1 MEREI
6 QRKYPILETLS
17 TEELEK
23 LLAQDF
29 AATGEEKPD
38 VDYIMAIM
46 GVIKER
52 EKAAGHQT
60 TVDVDAAWKDFQ
72 EEYQGQAAAFDR
84 TIQRET
90 ESSDHHQIQPAQTP
104 RKKTRAFRFVLVAAI
119 IIVLLCGTATGFG
132 RVFQAM
138 VNWSAETF
146 GFASPYEEET
156 TSGVTVQEDVYKKLR
171 ATVAEYTDLSVIP
184 NWAPEGTTKG
194 TDGGVQVT
202 ERKDVTKIS
211 SNYTVGNREF
221 AIRIQVHSDTPPKYT
236 FSYQWNEGQTTI
248 KHEANGLEHEVV
260 CNYENNI
267 AAWTNENVECIIQGA
282 LSVDEL
288 KQMIDSIYC
297 EE

>member
-29 AATGEEKPD
+29 AATGEEEPD

-52 EKAAGHQT
+52 EMAAGHQT
-60 TVDVDAAWKDFQ
+60 TVDVDVAWKDFQ

-90 ESSDHHQIQPAQTP
+90 ESSDHLKIQPAQTP

-119 IIVLLCGTATGFG
+119 IVVLLCGTATGFG
-132 RVFQAM
+132 RVFQAV

-146 GFASPYEEET
+146 GFASPYEEEST
-156 TSGVTVQEDVYKKLR
+156 DTAVQEDVYEELR
-171 ATVAEYTDLSVIP
+171 LTVTKYTELPVIP
-184 NWAPEGTTKG
+184 QWAPEGTAVAVDAG
-194 TDGGVQVT
+194 ARVT
-202 ERKDVTKIS
+202 ERKGVVKIS
-211 SNYTVGNREF
+211 GNYKVGDGEF
-221 AIRIQVHSDTPPKYT
+221 AISIHIHNETPPKYT
-236 FSYQWNEGQTTI
+236 VSYQWDEDQTNI
-248 KHEANGLEHEVV
+248 KYEVNGLEHEIVH
-260 CNYENNI
+260 NYEHYI
-267 AAWTNENVECIIQGA
+267 AAWTNENVECIIQGE
-282 LSVDEL
+282 LSVEEL
-288 KQMIDSIYC
+288 EQMIDSIY

>member
-29 AATGEEKPD
+29 AATGEEEPD

-52 EKAAGHQT
+52 EMAAGHQT

-119 IIVLLCGTATGFG
+119 IVVLLCGTATGFG

-138 VNWSAETF
+138 VNWTAETF
-146 GFASPYEEET
+146 GFESPYEEESVDAT
-156 TSGVTVQEDVYKKLR
+156 EREDVYEKLR
-171 ATVAEYTDLSVIP
+171 AAVTEYTDLPVVP
-184 NWAPEGTTKG
+184 KWAPEGTMKG
-194 TDGGVQVT
+194 TDGGVKVT
-202 ERKDVTKIS
+202 ERRDATQIS
-211 SNYTVGNREF
+211 SNYKSGNGEF
-221 AIRIQVHSDTPPKYT
+221 AIYIYIHNVIPPKYT
-236 FSYQWNEGQTTI
+236 VSYQWNEEQTIT
-248 KHEANGLEHEVV
+248 EYVAGGLEHDLVY
-260 CNYENNI
+260 NYESYI
-267 AAWTNENVECIIQGA
+267 AAWTNENVECMIQGD
-282 LSVDEL
+282 LSEDDL
-288 KQMIDSIYC
+288 KRMIDSIY

>member
-1 MEREI
+1 MRHEN
-6 QRKYPILETLS
+6 QRKYPILEQLT

-29 AATGEEKPD
+29 AATGEEEPD

-52 EKAAGHQT
+52 EMAAGHQN

-90 ESSDHHQIQPAQTP
+90 ESSDHLKIQPTQTP

-119 IIVLLCGTATGFG
+119 IVVLLCGTATGFG

-146 GFASPYEEET
+146 GFASPYGEEDAET
-156 TSGVTVQEDVYKKLR
+156 ADQKDPYTDLR
-171 ATVAEYTDLSVIP
+171 LAVSEYTDLPIIP
-184 NWAPEGTTKG
+184 KWAPEGTVKAPDTN
-194 TDGGVQVT
+194 VQVT

-211 SNYTVGNREF
+211 GNYKIGDREYI
-221 AIRIQVHSDTPPKYT
+221 IRIQIHNQTPPKYV
-236 FSYQWNEGQTTI
+236 FSYQQNEEQGSI
-248 KHEANGLEHEVV
+248 KHEVNGLEHEIVY
-260 CNYENNI
+260 NYEHHI
-267 AAWTNENVECIIQGA
+267 AAWTNENVECMIQGD

-288 KQMIDSIYC
+288 KQMIDSIY

>member
-29 AATGEEKPD
+29 AATGEEEPD

-52 EKAAGHQT
+52 EMAAGHQN

-90 ESSDHHQIQPAQTP
+90 ESSDHLKIQPTQTP
-104 RKKTRAFRFVLVAAI
+104 RKKTHTLRFVLVAAI
-119 IIVLLCGTATGFG
+119 IVVLLCGTATGFG

-138 VNWSAETF
+138 VNWTAETF
-146 GFASPYEEET
+146 GFESPYEEESVDAT
-156 TSGVTVQEDVYKKLR
+156 EREDVYEKLR
-171 ATVAEYTDLSVIP
+171 AAVTEYTDLPVVP
-184 NWAPEGTTKG
+184 KWAPEGTMKA
-194 TDGGVQVT
+194 TDGGVKVT

-211 SNYTVGNREF
+211 GLYETENGRFT
-221 AIRIQVHSDTPPKYT
+221 ITIQVHNYTPPKYE
-236 FSYQWNEGQTTI
+236 FSYQWNEGQI
-248 KHEANGLEHEVV
+248 IASHVVSGLSHDIVQ
-260 CNYENNI
+260 NNKNNT
-267 AAWTNENVECIIQGA
+267 AAWTNENVECMIQGD
-282 LSVDEL
+282 LSADEL
-288 KQMIDSIYC
+288 MQMIDSIYY